1 MKETTQ
7 KNLNNSLEVYSNA
20 NNAMIEAIE
29 EAVNDLTNIKETD
42 ASVSSVVWFDS
53 WVFKSDLDEE
63 PIKGIGI
70 SHSGEV
76 FAVTKSTEIDLADLT
91 GDILFEIV
99 NTIIQEKG
107 EELKK

>member
-7 KNLNNSLEVYSNA
+7 KNLNNSIEAYSNA
-20 NNAMIEAIE
+20 NKVMIEAIE
-29 EAVNDLTNIKETD
+29 EAVKDLTNIKETD
-42 ASVSSVVWFDS
+42 ASVSSVVWFEW
-53 WVFKSDLDEE
+53 WVYQGDLDEE

-70 SHSGEV
+70 SHSGKV
-76 FAVTKSTEIDLADLT
+76 FAVTKNKEIDLADLT
-91 GDILFEIV
+91 GDILFEIA

>member
-7 KNLNNSLEVYSNA
+7 KNLNNSLEAYSNA
-20 NNAMIEAIE
+20 NNVMIEAIE
-29 EAVNDLTNIKETD
+29 EAVKDLTNIKETD
-42 ASVSSVVWFDS
+42 TSVSSVVWFDS
-53 WVFKSDLDEE
+53 WVFQGDLDEE

-70 SHSGEV
+70 YHSGEV
-76 FAVTKSTEIDLADLT
+76 FAVTKNSEIDLAALT

-99 NTIIQEKG
+99 NTLIQEKG